1 MKSICIFYV
10 TNIIEQFFKYKTDI
24 IIKGLYIY
32 ILYMRSL
39 QYPFVGSHSVL
50 ILEPKF

>member
-24 IIKGLYIY
+24 IIKGLSIYIY
-32 ILYMRSL
+32 CTCEVYNTPL
-39 QYPFVGSHSVL
+39 
-50 ILEPKF
+50 